1 MILLSN
7 ISFNGLVNAIWKM
20 IKFLIA
26 AFVRFLNSLAD
37 EEAEPMMEEEEK
49 EIINDDMR
57 MEEVAG
63 EPSEFMLLL
72 SEILYYAAVIVMIS
86 AIIALVIYSLYRLYR
101 YFYQKKFSVSK
112 EEEIEF
118 ISPFQKENMSI
129 YENRKTSKRK
139 FFAIFTKTNNEKI
152 RKHYY
157 KAIVNHAKSEE
168 VLPYLAPIQLSK
180 YAFTSD
186 NPIIKETSDP
196 KKETEL
202 TNLYEK
208 ARYSDEECSKAEV
221 QSVKNLLK

>member
-1 MILLSN
+1 
-7 ISFNGLVNAIWKM
+7 M
-20 IKFLIA
+20 IKFFIA
-26 AFVRFLNSLAD
+26 AFVRFLSSLAED
-37 EEAEPMMEEEEK
+37 ETEPIMEEEEK
-49 EIINDDMR
+49 EIINDDMG

-63 EPSEFMLLL
+63 EPSEFMIFL
-72 SEILYYAAVIVMIS
+72 SEILYYAAVIVIIT
-86 AIIALVIYSLYRLYR
+86 AIIILIIYSLYRLYR

-112 EEEIEF
+112 EEKIEF
-118 ISPFQKENMSI
+118 ISPFQKENTSI

-139 FFAIFTKTNNEKI
+139 FLAIFTKTNNERI

-186 NPIIKETSDP
+186 NPILKETSDP
-196 KKETEL
+196 DKESEL

-208 ARYSDEECSKAEV
+208 ARYSDEECSKTEV
-221 QSVKNLLK
+221 MSVKNLLK